1 MNTEYDKISKNGLN
15 IDKNSKIS
23 YTINDD
29 INTIITMQTLNNDL
43 MEAGLKEK
51 EAKIYMAILELG
63 EANIAQISVKSKINR
78 STVYLVLKT
87 LKEKGLIIGVKKNKT
102 LFYAEDPR
110 KMLGDLEK
118 KKEVL
123 EKAMPSLLASF
134 AFIDK
139 KPEVKY
145 FEGEKGIKEI
155 YEDVLKIPNSE
166 MLAWYS
172 NDYKEFFDEKFFF
185 DYFIPERKR
194 KKIWLRSIYPEDA
207 SMRELAANNTEQL
220 RQSRFINNEK
230 FKLESEICL
239 YENNK
244 IGIIAYKD
252 KLGVIITSQS
262 IFNTLKSIFEVM
274 WDGASE

>member
-1 MNTEYDKISKNGLN
+1 
-15 IDKNSKIS
+15 
-23 YTINDD
+23 
-29 INTIITMQTLNNDL
+29 MQTLENDL
-43 MEAGLKEK
+43 REAGLKEK

-63 EANIAQISVKSKINR
+63 EANIAQISQRSGINR
-78 STVYLVLKT
+78 STVYLALKT
-87 LKEKGLIIGVKKNKT
+87 LKEKGLILNIKKNKT

-145 FEGEKGIKEI
+145 FEGVEGIKEI
-155 YEDVLKIPNSE
+155 YQDVLKTPNSE

-172 NDYKEFFDEKFFF
+172 NDYREFFDEKFFF
-185 DYFIPERKR
+185 EYFIPERKR
-194 KKIWLRSIYPEDA
+194 KKIWLRSIYPEDQ
-207 SMRELAANNTEQL
+207 SMRNLASNNAEQL
-220 RQSRFINNEK
+220 RQTRFVKNEK

-239 YENNK
+239 YSKNK
-244 IGIIAYKD
+244 IGIIAYQD
-252 KLGVIITSQS
+252 KLGIIISSQN
-262 IFNTLKSIFEVM
+262 IYNTLKSIFEVM